1 MEQGDWPVPRGPPSL
16 LRPLWSPP
24 GGCAPT
30 AQRTPTALLAD
41 PPAWFTPSGFSSL
54 SPRATVTSFLVGTQT
69 FISPKP
75 GGITCWLRPAD
86 SFLVAGRKICF
97 SPRDT
102 VPLGGPSAWDGGPC
116 CIALHVQTPHARDEA
131 AALLPGQAKPVQAVS
146 RAPAERRYPVCRES
160 VLIPRISSPLYGGK
174 TDN

>member
-1 MEQGDWPVPRGPPSL
+1 MTGRSPEGLPHSSDLSGHL
-16 LRPLWSPP
+16 LVAVLL
-24 GGCAPT
+24 T

-41 PPAWFTPSGFSSL
+41 PPARFTPSGFSSL

-102 VPLGGPSAWDGGPC
+102 VPLGGPSAWDGGPR
-116 CIALHVQTPHARDEA
+116 CIALHVQTPHAGDEA
-131 AALLPGQAKPVQAVS
+131 AALLPGQAKPVQAMS
-146 RAPAERRYPVCRES
+146 RAPAERRYPMCRKA
-160 VLIPRISSPLYGGK
+160 VLIPRISSLK
-174 TDN
+174 QTSQ